1 MRMLLSLLCTA
12 AYSSVSVDGQSSQA
26 VAWQATRRRSPASRG
41 VFAAAI
47 PCLPSISRC
56 VPGAPSL
63 IDPILA
69 LAYPIL
75 EAGASVRAA
84 IAAFSGSNDIP
95 NELVLLPVP
104 FLGP

>member
-26 VAWQATRRRSPASRG
+26 VAWQATRRRSPASRV

-47 PCLPSISRC
+47 PCLPSIGRC
-56 VPGAPSL
+56 VPGAPSP

-69 LAYPIL
+69 LVYPIL
-75 EAGASVRAA
+75 EDGASVRA
-84 IAAFSGSNDIP
+84 AAFSGSNDIP